1 MLIVFGV
8 VDLLWATVHIDE
20 CAACEMGVSYFIP
33 VSEHAMQGNGLSSAS
48 LERPTIAFVVGHA
61 ATSHQDTPICAAAVN
76 SRSAIIISG
85 YIVQSDVAM
94 SGGIQTILGVVCE
107 GVCARQGY
115 GSGAGVQIR
124 AGAIVPTR
132 HQAVDRDRAVG
143 GDIQSILQSIARI
156 IAIVEEEVGTVKDH
170 SLRCAETMGA
180 QGRAAGGV
188 PARCDIVHS
197 DGAVAVGFKTKH
209 AIAFEIIRAAQG
221 DAAQGAGT
229 PLVIQKSSVHAVLEG
244 GQVAGC
250 DGALGSHPQAIMC
263 IVVEVVGADQGDTRS
278 RRDGARASI

>member
-1 MLIVFGV
+1 
-8 VDLLWATVHIDE
+8 
-20 CAACEMGVSYFIP
+20 MGVSYFIP
-33 VSEHAMQGNGLSSAS
+33 VSEHAMQGNDLSSAS

-61 ATSHQDTPICAAAVN
+61 AAPPGYSHLCCCELISC
-76 SRSAIIISG
+76 SAIIISG

-180 QGRAAGGV
+180 QGQR
-188 PARCDIVHS
+188 RRWC
-197 DGAVAVGFKTKH
+197 
-209 AIAFEIIRAAQG
+209 
-221 DAAQGAGT
+221 
-229 PLVIQKSSVHAVLEG
+229 SS
-244 GQVAGC
+244 
-250 DGALGSHPQAIMC
+250 SM
-263 IVVEVVGADQGDTRS
+263 
-278 RRDGARASI
+278 